1 MGSCSEVIQDSFSVL
16 RSLWEGHLWSWI
28 LVASA
33 FLSLQ
38 LLGGSQGLRSSPG
51 VPAEFPGVDPR
62 VSRGATSGQQGVEIG
77 CRRRWVSHWLQV

>member
-51 VPAEFPGVDPR
+51 VPEVPGVDQR
-62 VSRGATSGQQGVEIG
+62 VSRGETSGRQGVEIEY
-77 CRRRWVSHWLQV
+77 RRWVSWLQV